1 MEKGLTI
8 YSLIHRAAGLRA
20 MKALSELN
28 VENSR
33 ASTDMCTF
41 LVINISSIQLIPV
54 NIIAYRSQYG
64 SVNPTAIVAPAILA
78 TTVSTLAA
86 IVFCK
91 IMAGKS
97 A

>member
-1 MEKGLTI
+1 MEDLK
-8 YSLIHRAAGLRA
+8 
-20 MKALSELN
+20 ELEEERRSADPMYARS
-28 VENSR
+28 VPEGT
-33 ASTDMCTF
+33 ASGEMCTF

-91 IMAGKS
+91 MMAGKS

>member
-1 MEKGLTI
+1 MGLQTKSCSYI
-8 YSLIHRAAGLRA
+8 QAGYQ
-20 MKALSELN
+20 
-28 VENSR
+28 
-33 ASTDMCTF
+33 T
-41 LVINISSIQLIPV
+41 
-54 NIIAYRSQYG
+54 G

-91 IMAGKS
+91 MMAGKS